1 MICAVPFLPLQKS
14 IIYGP
19 IASRRLG
26 PSLGVNL
33 SSTVAK
39 VCSFDCVYCQYGPTT
54 RHVASSKGLEDI
66 LPSVGDVVEALTA
79 ALATIPAPAYITFS
93 GNGEPTLHPR
103 FPAMVEAVRSVRDE
117 LCPTA
122 KLATLSNSSTVDDPT
137 TRAALA
143 SLDAPIMKLDAGSAG
158 LFAAINV
165 PAAARFDDVI
175 EGLGALDYFAV
186 QSCFIAGD
194 PGNADDEA
202 VADYVRAVATVK
214 PSSVQI
220 YTTDR
225 PVARAGVQMVP
236 RERLAAIARR
246 VCEEAGV
253 PADIY

>member
-1 MICAVPFLPLQKS
+1 MIYAVSFLALQKS

-26 PSLGVNL
+26 PSLGINI
-33 SSTVAK
+33 SSTVAN

-54 RHVASSKGLEDI
+54 CHVASSEGLEDM
-66 LPSVGDVVEALTA
+66 LPSVDDVVEALAA

-117 LCPTA
+117 RCPTA
-122 KLATLSNSSTVDDPT
+122 KLAVLSNASTAGDPAV
-137 TRAALA
+137 RAALA
-143 SLDAPIMKLDAGSAG
+143 LLDAPIMKLDAGSAK

-165 PAAARFDDVI
+165 PAGVRFDDVL
-175 EGLGALDYFAV
+175 EGLGAMDDFAV
-186 QSCFIAGD
+186 QSCFIAGA

-202 VADYVRAVATVK
+202 VADYVRAVGAAK

-253 PADIY
+253 AADIY

>member
-1 MICAVPFLPLQKS
+1 
-14 IIYGP
+14 
-19 IASRRLG
+19 
-26 PSLGVNL
+26 
-33 SSTVAK
+33 
-39 VCSFDCVYCQYGPTT
+39 
-54 RHVASSKGLEDI
+54 
-66 LPSVGDVVEALTA
+66 
-79 ALATIPAPAYITFS
+79 
-93 GNGEPTLHPR
+93 
-103 FPAMVEAVRSVRDE
+103 
-117 LCPTA
+117 
-122 KLATLSNSSTVDDPT
+122 
-137 TRAALA
+137 
-143 SLDAPIMKLDAGSAG
+143 LDAPIMKLDAGSAK

-165 PAAARFDDVI
+165 PAAARFDDVL
-175 EGLGALDYFAV
+175 EGLGVLDDFAV

-246 VCEEAGV
+246 VCEDAGV